1 MIFIPTIYLSPSTQ
15 EYNEYVS
22 GGNEEQYMN
31 LIADA
36 MIPYLNATGISYV
49 RNDPDKTVGNSIRE
63 SNSGNYDL
71 HLALHSNA
79 SGGVYGSA
87 SGSEFYYY
95 PYSQKGQLAAEIF
108 ANNFKMI
115 YPVPQNVR
123 AIPTTAL
130 TEVRRTKAPTVL
142 AEIAYH
148 DNVDDANWI
157 KSNVDNIARNLVIS
171 LADIFDIPF
180 NIPSAL
186 FNVRVRTMGSNLNIR
201 QRPDFNSQ
209 VIGSVPN
216 GTVVMVY
223 NTAGE
228 WFLINYNGIYGYINA
243 NYTV

>member
-15 EYNEYVS
+15 EYNEYVT

-49 RNDPDKTVGNSIRE
+49 RNDPSKTVGNSIRE

-87 SGSEFYYY
+87 SGAEFYYY
-95 PYSQKGQLAAEIF
+95 PYSSKGQMAAEIF

-115 YPVPQNVR
+115 YPNPQKVR

-142 AEIAYH
+142 AELAYH
-148 DNVDDANWI
+148 DNVEDANWI
-157 KSNVDNIARNLVIS
+157 KNNVDNIARNLVIS

-180 NIPSAL
+180 NMPSGL
-186 FNVRVRTMGSNLNIR
+186 FNVRIRTMGSNLNIR
-201 QRPDFNSQ
+201 QRPDINSS

-223 NTAGE
+223 NTVGE
-228 WFLINYNGIYGYINA
+228 WFLINYNGTYGYINA